1 MEQQDLINKNKVR
14 SSYFAKRVSDAL
26 IILFAAVILI
36 SIIIY
41 VLAIYFPPSTFPI
54 LDVEA
59 TERSRRLFYYM
70 RYRFLPSMIIPSAI
84 CIAILTP
91 IRIIIVRR
99 FKIHSTVYM
108 KKDYRHQRG
117 LNKLKKTRDFHDL
130 F

>member
-1 MEQQDLINKNKVR
+1 MEQQDLINKNKIR
-14 SSYFAKRVSDAL
+14 SLYLAKKISDAL
-26 IILFAAVILI
+26 IIISAAVILI

-70 RYRFLPSMIIPSAI
+70 RYRFLPSMIIPSAL

-91 IRIIIVRR
+91 IRISRSRR
-99 FKIHSTVYM
+99 FKLHTIASL
-108 KKDYRHQRG
+108 KKDYRQQRD
-117 LNKLKKTRDFHDL
+117 LYKLKKTRDFQDL
-130 F
+130 Y